1 MEVQKGDVVII
12 NYILMDENDNVIES
26 SYDSEPL
33 RFKVGSGEVISG
45 LDEGIVG
52 MKVGEEKEIIIPPE
66 KAYGHRRDE
75 LVVPVPKDVFYER
88 NIEPVIG
95 MYINTRYGRAKI
107 VNIDDNNVY
116 LDFNHPL
123 AGVTIK
129 VKVKVEKILRE
140 NIE

>member
-45 LDEGIVG
+45 LDEGIIG